1 MANEDKLAKSDASR
15 FGKKFY
21 KDAYN
26 TITKLTGISPIQE
39 GKILRDYVRKILT
52 INIMKLNKSDLKKVN
67 DAADA
72 YKSRMKKFWQKYLAY
87 CYYFGRIR
95 ALDYMPMSD
104 ENQKRHESYMKELKK
119 L

>member
-1 MANEDKLAKSDASR
+1 MANEDKLAKSDTSK

-21 KDAYN
+21 ADAYN

-39 GKILRDYVRKILT
+39 GKILKDYVRKNLIE
-52 INIMKLNKSDLKKVN
+52 NVMKLNKGDLKKVN

-87 CYYFGRIR
+87 CYYVGRIR

-104 ENQKRHESYMKELKK
+104 ENQKRHDGYMKELRK